1 MKHLLIA
8 LSLALASQFVAAQ
21 VEHAETKKVC
31 VDIKDKAGKA
41 VTDPKTGKVKQNCR
55 EIKQHKKL
63 EGTTVPGKK

>member
-21 VEHAETKKVC
+21 VEHTGTKKVC

-41 VTDPKTGKVKQNCR
+41 VIDPKSGKVKQNCR